1 MAELG
6 RGCTG
11 VRGVQGGVRQ
21 RYDALTHSQDP
32 NEAVTEQELIRP
44 VLELL
49 GWVDYLP
56 QQGTTR
62 NEDIPD
68 LLLFPDAGSKER
80 AGARAGAEERYRDAT
95 AVEESKRFGLPLD
108 ARDRGDRSQSRTPH
122 GQIIRYL
129 STAEAESESRIRWGI
144 LTNGGV
150 WRLYDYRA
158 RPRATSYF
166 EADLGQLLEADDTDG
181 LRTFHLLFRRDSF
194 APQDGA
200 TASFLEAALAEG
212 RRYEQQVA
220 QDLSAVVFERAFPSL
235 VRALA
240 ENTQYEL
247 AEIREAALIFLYRLL
262 FVLYAEDRGLLPVND
277 ARYEDYGLRKP
288 VREDI
293 ARKMG
298 VGTLFS
304 ARATN
309 YYDHLMTLGRLI
321 DEGDAAI
328 GLPPYNG
335 GLFNAAAAP
344 LLAQV
349 HLSDAVIAPIIHDLS
364 HAETSEGRRF
374 VNYRDMSVQQ
384 LGSIYERLLEREP
397 VRDDAGDIVVRPN
410 SYARKD
416 SGSFFTPQELVDLIV
431 DRTLKPLAEE
441 RLAAFEERAAAL
453 AGDRRPREQRHAE
466 LRMLD
471 PAEAVLNLKVLDP
484 AMGSGHFLVTAVD
497 FLSDYIAELVEY
509 VPAVPE
515 WLDGAYVS
523 PLVERVAAIRQ
534 DILQRAHESNWVMD
548 ETPADGS
555 GNHPADGA
563 EAVHL
568 RGGQEPSDRG
578 TGEGVAVAAQLHRWR
593 AAVVSGPPSAL
604 RRLADRASGC
614 RGARG
619 IAQAWRRRGTVCDG
633 RHSRSGERDSRN
645 APDRGDVRRRHRRG
659 SGVGYPVS
667 RRRGIRRRN
676 SAACWIS

>member
-1 MAELG
+1 MPGNLF
-6 RGCTG
+6 TG
-11 VRGVQGGVRQ
+11 YFLTDGIKATPEWRNSVAAAQEFEAFREGVRQ

-68 LLLFPDAGSKER
+68 HLLFPDAGSKER

-108 ARDRGDRSQSRTPH
+108 ARDRGDRRQSRTPH

-166 EADLGQLLEADDTDG
+166 EADLGQLFEADDTDG
-181 LRTFHLLFRRDSF
+181 LRTFYLLFRRDSF

-247 AEIREAALIFLYRLL
+247 AEVREAALIFLYRLL

-293 ARKMG
+293 ARKTAA
-298 VGTLFS
+298 GTLFS

-344 LLAQV
+344 LLAASSPIRCGNRPDNPRPEPRRDLRGTALRQ
-349 HLSDAVIAPIIHDLS
+349 LSGYVGSAVGFDL
-364 HAETSEGRRF
+364 
-374 VNYRDMSVQQ
+374 
-384 LGSIYERLLEREP
+384 
-397 VRDDAGDIVVRPN
+397 
-410 SYARKD
+410 
-416 SGSFFTPQELVDLIV
+416 
-431 DRTLKPLAEE
+431 
-441 RLAAFEERAAAL
+441 RAAA
-453 AGDRRPREQRHAE
+453 
-466 LRMLD
+466 
-471 PAEAVLNLKVLDP
+471 
-484 AMGSGHFLVTAVD
+484 
-497 FLSDYIAELVEY
+497 
-509 VPAVPE
+509 
-515 WLDGAYVS
+515 GA
-523 PLVERVAAIRQ
+523 
-534 DILQRAHESNWVMD
+534 
-548 ETPADGS
+548 
-555 GNHPADGA
+555 
-563 EAVHL
+563 
-568 RGGQEPSDRG
+568 
-578 TGEGVAVAAQLHRWR
+578 
-593 AAVVSGPPSAL
+593 
-604 RRLADRASGC
+604 
-614 RGARG
+614 
-619 IAQAWRRRGTVCDG
+619 
-633 RHSRSGERDSRN
+633 
-645 APDRGDVRRRHRRG
+645 
-659 SGVGYPVS
+659 
-667 RRRGIRRRN
+667 
-676 SAACWIS
+676 